1 MPHAIKLRIRD
12 IAFQSNARSKRIA
25 ATDQSMTSTIRLRPA
40 FARLGICTLLA
51 VLALIALRGD
61 YPELQQIKTTFLDGG
76 GGDFWAYYTA
86 AVVVRSHQSVSLY
99 EETDKR
105 NVDPVEDYAA
115 PGSVFAQTAEA
126 LGMSPVPMYD
136 YPPMLADLLAPLA
149 FVQPRTALDIWG
161 ILNMA
166 AVFASGILLSR
177 LLGYDTVTADTTIVL
192 CLLLF
197 RPTLN
202 NFQHAQPS
210 AILLFLLLCGVYL
223 YMKNRILTAALMF
236 SLAAAIKLTPLI
248 VVIPLLAWRDW
259 KALRSF
265 LFWGASILAF
275 LLAVNGPQALDRYF
289 LHLLP
294 QMARSFT
301 DPENRGVVNALQVLW
316 QGTAMTPIIS
326 SFVWIGRTFSV
337 ALVCTALWL
346 CRNVRPSTAL
356 PLSTARA
363 LFAFFLL
370 AACISPVS
378 WLHGFLLGAP
388 ALAFG
393 CLRIWERRASF
404 IETAFV
410 SLLAVSLST
419 YTFLRLEMLTP
430 FFGVALCMMEL
441 QGLASFE
448 DSRRDAL
455 TA

>member
-1 MPHAIKLRIRD
+1 
-12 IAFQSNARSKRIA
+12 
-25 ATDQSMTSTIRLRPA
+25 MTSTGPRPA
-40 FARLGICTLLA
+40 FARLGIRMLLA
-51 VLALIALRGD
+51 VLALIALRGS
-61 YPELQQIKTTFLDGG
+61 YPELRRIKITFLDGG

-86 AVVVRSHQSVSLY
+86 AVVVRNHQGPSLY
-99 EETDKR
+99 EETDKE

-115 PGSVFAQTAEA
+115 SGSVFAQTAKA
-126 LGMSPVPMYD
+126 FGISPVPMYD
-136 YPPMLADLLAPLA
+136 YPPMLADILTPLA
-149 FVQPRTALDIWG
+149 FVQPRTALNIWG
-161 ILNMA
+161 ILNLV

-177 LLGYDTVTADTTIVL
+177 LLGYDTVTADATVVL

-202 NFQHAQPS
+202 NFQHAQAS

-223 YMKNRILTAALMF
+223 YTKNRILAAALMF

-248 VVIPLLAWRDW
+248 VIVPLLAWRDW
-259 KALRSF
+259 KTVRSF
-265 LFWGASILAF
+265 LFWGATILAF
-275 LLAVNGPQALDRYF
+275 LLAVNGPRALDRYF
-289 LHLLP
+289 LNLLP

-301 DPENRGVVNALQVLW
+301 DPENRGVINALQVLW
-316 QGTAMTPIIS
+316 QGTAMTPIIP
-326 SFVWIGRTFSV
+326 SFAWIGKTFSAV
-337 ALVCTALWL
+337 VVCAALWL

-378 WLHGFLLGAP
+378 WLHGFLLGVP
-388 ALAFG
+388 TLAFG
-393 CLRIWERRASF
+393 CLRIWERRSNF
-404 IETAFV
+404 IEIAFV

-430 FFGVALCMMEL
+430 FFGVALCLIEL
-441 QGLASFE
+441 QRLASFE
-448 DSRRDAL
+448 DPRRDEQ